1 MGNEQWN
8 QAYLDGQFFRSVAQS
23 ADGGYVMAGWYGD
36 AWLVKVNSSG
46 TVSWTASYVDIGG
59 PRSSYSVVATS
70 DGGYAV
76 AGQLANSLWLAK
88 FAPEPTPSP
97 KGDSLEPFPISLIA
111 VSIFAVAVIATSFL
125 FYFKKR
131 KH

>member
-1 MGNEQWN
+1 
-8 QAYLDGQFFRSVAQS
+8 
-23 ADGGYVMAGWYGD
+23 MAGWYGD
-36 AWLVKVNSSG
+36 TWLVKVDASG
-46 TVSWTASYVDIGG
+46 NVSWTASYVDIGG
-59 PRSSYSVVATS
+59 PRSSYSVVAAA

-97 KGDSLEPFPISLIA
+97 NGDSLEPFPFSLIA
-111 VSIFAVAVIATSFL
+111 VSIFAVAIIAIGLL